1 MSDLVVARNCCVTRM
16 LPAEAELVSGWTGLP
31 GKAKSV
37 KRFERSNGPDTTLYK
52 NYLRLKGTRLI
63 GMRLN
68 GM

>member
-1 MSDLVVARNCCVTRM
+1 M
-16 LPAEAELVSGWTGLP
+16 P

-68 GM
+68 GMESLISSK